1 MSKTPH
7 TITELYAYAAD
18 GGVDIFDGHGTSTA
32 ASILKRSDHV
42 ATALRDIG
50 VRPGDRVAAWL
61 ENSNA
66 YLSLHAACARLGA
79 ILVAINTRF
88 GAAEI
93 ADITGRSGAK
103 ALAVNGDL
111 SKLTDIDTNDLSN
124 LTHLIT
130 VGICTHTPAW
140 PKVTMRTFEDIS
152 SAPPTGIDEGG
163 PADQSNIFTTSGTT
177 SAPKFAVHSQGAIT
191 GHALDVARFL
201 DMTAHGSVNLQL
213 LPFCG
218 VFGFVQVM
226 ATLVAQATLVMPA
239 GFRVI
244 NALDLGARYGVTH
257 MFITDDMLHRMLEE
271 SIDDQPFPM
280 LRSCMFAGFNT
291 WLHDL
296 PARAEARGIPIQGAF
311 GMSEV
316 FAIFAGRPMAAPP
329 SERHRPGG
337 TLVSTA
343 AAVRARDPETGVILA
358 HGEIGELEFT
368 GPFIMTGYFGSA
380 AATRDT
386 FTADGF
392 LRSGDLGYTEP
403 DHSFTYL
410 QRMTD
415 TLRLGGFLVAP
426 SEIEGTVMSHPGV
439 RDAQVVA
446 AGTAAGNRPVAF
458 VIEADGH
465 ELDETAVITYCQ
477 QTLPKFKTPVRV
489 VAIDEFPV
497 TRSANGTK
505 IQRTKL
511 RKMAEDLLAGR

>member
-1 MSKTPH
+1 M
-7 TITELYAYAAD
+7 
-18 GGVDIFDGHGTSTA
+18 
-32 ASILKRSDHV
+32 
-42 ATALRDIG
+42 
-50 VRPGDRVAAWL
+50 AAWL

-93 ADITGRSGAK
+93 ADITGRSSAK
-103 ALAVNGDL
+103 VLAVNGDL
-111 SKLTDIDTNDLSN
+111 SELTNIDTNDLSN

-130 VGICTHTPAW
+130 VGICAHTPAW
-140 PKVTMRTFEDIS
+140 PKVKMRTFEDIS
-152 SAPPTGIDEGG
+152 SAPSTGIDEGG
-163 PADQSNIFTTSGTT
+163 PADHSNIFTTSGTT

-191 GHALDVARFL
+191 GHALD
-201 DMTAHGSVNLQL
+201 
-213 LPFCG
+213 
-218 VFGFVQVM
+218 
-226 ATLVAQATLVMPA
+226 
-239 GFRVI
+239 
-244 NALDLGARYGVTH
+244 LGARYDVTH
-257 MFITDDMLHRMLEE
+257 MFITDDMLHRMLEK
-271 SIDDQPFPM
+271 SIDHQPFPM
-280 LRSCMFAGFNT
+280 LRSCMYAGFNT

-316 FAIFAGRPMAAPP
+316 FAIFAGRPMTAPP

-337 TLVSTA
+337 TLVSTT
-343 AAVRARDPETGVILA
+343 AAVRTRDPETGVILA

-380 AATRDT
+380 AATPDT

-403 DHSFTYL
+403 DYSFTYL

-446 AGTAAGNRPVAF
+446 VGTAAGNRPVAF
-458 VIEADGH
+458 VIEADDH
-465 ELDETAVITYCQ
+465 ALDETAVITYCQ
-477 QTLPKFKTPVRV
+477 QMLPKFKTPVRV